1 MVEATP
7 GIGHLQKSHVHWNYL
22 VNMFDGALFAFALSF
37 VSLVTVLPV
46 FVKRLGGSNVELGL
60 ILVIWVIGFN
70 IPQILI
76 ANHARGYPYKKT
88 LLIRTA
94 IVQRLP
100 WLFLGILAFFLVE
113 KVPGLLARVLFFL
126 CFALAAIGGSLNLP
140 GWFDLIAKV
149 IPVTLRGR
157 LFAMRSIFG
166 AALGIGGGWLVHRIL
181 DTVPYP
187 SSFGLLF
194 IIAFATMMI
203 SYIFLVSI
211 KEEVP
216 NPPKERWQYGEFFRQ
231 LQQILRQEKNYRNFL
246 VADALLI
253 TAMMANTFFTVHALQ
268 RFALTDAH
276 AGKFTMAIM
285 ISMIFSSPVFGA
297 LADKAGHK
305 LNLILAGGF
314 TTLAC
319 ITALLAGHL
328 TLYYLVFICI
338 AFTNG
343 IIQVSR
349 LSIIAELCS
358 EEDRP
363 TYVALTNLITAPFV
377 LTGILGGWFAD
388 RFGYSVVFVISGV
401 MALGAIVWMWN
412 MVREPR
418 QLTFQ
423 PQTEGAR

>member
-1 MVEATP
+1 MANATP
-7 GIGHLQKSHVHWNYL
+7 AIGHHQESHVRWNYL

-46 FVKRLGGSNVELGL
+46 FVRRLGGTNVEVGL

-76 ANHARGYPYKKT
+76 ANHARGYPYKKI

-94 IVQRLP
+94 MVQRLP

-113 KVPGLLARVLFFL
+113 KVPGPLARVLFFL

-157 LFAMRSIFG
+157 LFAMRSILG

-181 DTVPYP
+181 DTVAYP

-194 IIAFATMMI
+194 TIAFATMMI
-203 SYIFLVSI
+203 SYIFLLSI
-211 KEEVP
+211 REDVP
-216 NPPKERWQYGEFFRQ
+216 NPPKERWHYGEFFRQ
-231 LQQILRQEKNYRNFL
+231 LPRILGRENNYRNFL

-253 TAMMANTFFTVHALQ
+253 TAMMANAFFTVHALE
-268 RFALTDAH
+268 RFGLADAY

-285 ISMIFSSPVFGA
+285 ISMIFGSLVFGT
-297 LADKAGHK
+297 LADRVGHR

-314 TTLAC
+314 TALAC

-328 TLYYLVFICI
+328 MLYYLVFICI

-377 LTGILGGWFAD
+377 LTAILGGWFAD
-388 RFGYSVVFVISGV
+388 RFGYSVVFLISGAL
-401 MALGAIVWMWN
+401 ALGAIVWMWS

-423 PQTEGAR
+423 PQKEATR